1 MFGCRDVAMC
11 TCLHED
17 MKIISVLSQKGGAG
31 KTTLVVHLAVAAS
44 LDGKS
49 TAVIDLDAQ
58 ANAAE
63 WGDSR
68 ELDEPAVTSAQAA
81 RLPKILE
88 AAKDA
93 GADLIVIDTPA
104 RSEST
109 ALAAAKCADLV
120 LIPCRP
126 SVFDLQAIRMTA
138 DLTNLVNVPTRVVIN
153 AAQSRGTRADEAE
166 QALTNLGLEVL
177 SQRLGVRNA
186 FSDAIGLGQSAQEYE
201 PKGKAAEEFTNLYKI
216 ICSHANI

>member
-1 MFGCRDVAMC
+1 MC

-31 KTTLVVHLAVAAS
+31 KTTLVVHLAVAA
-44 LDGKS
+44 LIDGKS

-68 ELDEPAVTSAQAA
+68 ELDEPAVTSAQAT

-88 AAKDA
+88 AAKNA
-93 GADLIVIDTPA
+93 SADLVIIDTPA

-138 DLTNLVNVPTRVVIN
+138 DLTKLVNVPTRVVIN
-153 AAQSRGTRADEAE
+153 AAQSRGTRASEAQ
-166 QALTNLGLEVL
+166 QALTSLGLEVL
-177 SQRLGVRNA
+177 PQRLGVRNA

-201 PKGKAAEEFTNLYKI
+201 PKGKAAEEFANLYKI
-216 ICSHANI
+216 ICSHANM

>member
-1 MFGCRDVAMC
+1 MDYIVGDQLRVKCAERNRSQMFGCRDVVMC

-31 KTTLVVHLAVAAS
+31 KTTLVVHLAVAA
-44 LDGKS
+44 LIDGKS

-68 ELDEPAVTSAQAA
+68 ELDEPAVTSAQAT

-88 AAKDA
+88 AAKNA
-93 GADLIVIDTPA
+93 SADLVIIDTPA

-138 DLTNLVNVPTRVVIN
+138 DLTKLVNVPTRVVIN
-153 AAQSRGTRADEAE
+153 AAQSSCQHRP
-166 QALTNLGLEVL
+166 
-177 SQRLGVRNA
+177 S
-186 FSDAIGLGQSAQEYE
+186 
-201 PKGKAAEEFTNLYKI
+201 
-216 ICSHANI
+216 